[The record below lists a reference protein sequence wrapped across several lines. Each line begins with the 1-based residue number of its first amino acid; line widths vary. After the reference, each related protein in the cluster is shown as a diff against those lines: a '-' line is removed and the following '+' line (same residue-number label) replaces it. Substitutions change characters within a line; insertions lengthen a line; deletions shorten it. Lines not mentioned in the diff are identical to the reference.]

1 MTLDSHHKK
10 HIAHKAFWSDIRND
24 IDNKGNMPA
33 NFDEITYESL
43 KLSQENNGNK
53 IISTKDGKRW
63 FPRDAS
69 LEVIMGIYSILD
81 RYNPMNIV
89 HN

>member
-1 MTLDSHHKK
+1 MP
-10 HIAHKAFWSDIRND
+10 ND
-24 IDNKGNMPA
+24 FA
-33 NFDEITYESL
+33 EITYESL

-53 IISTKDGKRW
+53 IISIKDGW

-81 RYNPMNIV
+81 WY
-89 HN
+89 